1 MKNILTITYYT
12 IREALSRKIFIAFFG
27 ISSLVL
33 LVIMA
38 VFAATS
44 LETLSNIQMDGKG
57 TEGVLL
63 QHLAVF
69 FKTII
74 VMPLFGGGLF
84 LSIFSSS
91 SFVPN
96 MLEKGNIDL
105 ILSKPISRG
114 QIIQGKFWGGVCVVL
129 FNIAYLVIGLWLLIG
144 LKFGVWDTEL
154 FITIAS
160 ITFTFAVLYSLMIL
174 VGIATRSSVLAMM
187 LSYLIFFIFSP
198 VLQMR
203 DKIYPLMDSAV
214 MENIIDGIYYLIPK
228 TSELGSIT
236 ANLAAGGTI
245 ATYQPIIS
253 SFLFMILSL
262 GLSIFIFSKKDY

>member
-187 LSYLIFFIFSP
+187 LSYLIFFINRKFIFEVTTGKLFGSACDF
-198 VLQMR
+198 LQR
-203 DKIYPLMDSAV
+203 
-214 MENIIDGIYYLIPK
+214 NINHFCKDNQNHRGKHEYDAECDVGNIQ
-228 TSELGSIT
+228 
-236 ANLAAGGTI
+236 
-245 ATYQPIIS
+245 QPIARV
-253 SFLFMILSL
+253 F
-262 GLSIFIFSKKDY
+262 Y